1 MDKARHHLERAL
13 QLDATNPEAL
23 RFATLMGK

>member
-1 MDKARHHLERAL
+1 MEKARHHLECA

-23 RFATLMGK
+23 RYAIMLDK